1 LKGELLLV
9 NSRFTNYTS
18 YTQYSCWNC
27 FQIDVKNAIAD
38 C

>member
-9 NSRFTNYTS
+9 NSRSTNYTS